1 MRQQGGIS
9 NGGGYTITRQ
19 EPTTTTATTVLYVDN
34 IWPIHS
40 SPLSPEFDTA
50 YIPPIYPKRQDDAI
64 FIELVYFSQG
74 CY

>member
-1 MRQQGGIS
+1 MQQQGGS

-50 YIPPIYPKRQDDAI
+50 YIPPIYPKSKDDAI

>member
-1 MRQQGGIS
+1 MAEQFFLSQVKVRW
-9 NGGGYTITRQ
+9 
-19 EPTTTTATTVLYVDN
+19 AKVFVLSCMDNNYYSYYVLHVDN

-40 SPLSPEFDTA
+40 SPL
-50 YIPPIYPKRQDDAI
+50 IYPKSKDDAT